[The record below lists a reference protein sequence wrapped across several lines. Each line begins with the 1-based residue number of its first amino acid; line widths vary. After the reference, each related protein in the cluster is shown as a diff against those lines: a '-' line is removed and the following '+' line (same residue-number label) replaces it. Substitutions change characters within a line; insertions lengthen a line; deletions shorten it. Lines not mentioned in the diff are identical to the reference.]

1 MANFPRIDALAVDAN
16 SRGLFEEMLVYY
28 DRDNARDLE
37 FANGLHNLWVEL
49 LELGLSQLWD
59 VLYNHVNKMR
69 MLSSELNLF
78 KGPLAVQCV
87 EYLKQFSKT
96 EVLRM
101 LELRNTIAEVHIT
114 VHKKIDF
121 VGIKELHEV
130 TTAQKLRL
138 LKDEDK
144 KYAKWLLLSSSSDF
158 EVSSCSKACLKSYET
173 LKDHYDN
180 LTIDFNKSQFNLSA
194 YKAGLAFVE
203 ARLEVYKKNE
213 AVFKVDITILKLDV
227 MLRDKA
233 ITELR
238 QKFEKAEKERDNLKL
253 TLEKF
258 EGSSKNLSRLLDSQ
272 QSDKSKTGLGYDSQG
287 VDSQVLE
294 NQVNDKYNS
303 GEGYHAVLPPYTE
316 NYMPPKPDLV
326 FADEHVVFESEDEDE
341 IETESKQIKLS
352 FAKVKFVKSTE
363 HVKSPRKF
371 VKQEESNRQT
381 KYPRKNSQSPRDC
394 TSYKKKKVV
403 EKPVWNNARRVNHQN
418 FQRLS
423 HPHSK
428 GNFVPKAVLT
438 NSGLKTLN
446 TARQTS
452 SRAAISVNIA
462 IPINTAYRRLTVNGA
477 RPALNVFNKAHPHI
491 RRPFNKFTTNKNSN
505 FTQKV
510 NNVKGN
516 VTTVGSKTVVRNKK
530 GNGENAVKSSAS
542 WIWRPAGNVIDHNSK
557 DSGSYM
563 LKRFNYVD
571 LQGRLKSRLMVDLLH
586 LEEIP
591 MEEKLLVKA
600 KQSSMDGFGEMITT
614 VLVFETPFEL
624 KLVKTVNEDVR
635 LQDLVGEK
643 NVIVNETSIRRDLR
657 LDDAEGNTCLSN
669 AAIFEELAR
678 MRKHKSRRK
687 QRKETEVSQDEPPIK
702 KHIPTPSHDPLP
714 SAEIAKLKKRV
725 KKLEGLKKKRTH
737 VLKRLYKG
745 RMNDQDM
752 FKVNDLDGDEV
763 VVDVSAGEKEE
774 QSEKVAEKEV
784 STADPFTTAGEV
796 VTTADV
802 KVSATLTTTTTE
814 DELTLAQ
821 TFIEMKV
828 AKPKAI
834 TTAATTV
841 TDVSTRPKKK
851 GIIIQEPPKT
861 PSPKPISSSQPS
873 QLPQAKDKEIV
884 DERLKKTQAEV
895 IEGGSKRARD
905 EIEQESAKRQR
916 LGKEDDTAELKRC
929 LEIVP
934 EDNDDVTVEATPLL

>member
-1 MANFPRIDALAVDAN
+1 MA
-16 SRGLFEEMLVYY
+16 YT
-28 DRDNARDLE
+28 
-37 FANGLHNLWVEL
+37 
-49 LELGLSQLWD
+49 
-59 VLYNHVNKMR
+59 
-69 MLSSELNLF
+69 SS
-78 KGPLAVQCV
+78 
-87 EYLKQFSKT
+87 S
-96 EVLRM
+96 
-101 LELRNTIAEVHIT
+101 
-114 VHKKIDF
+114 
-121 VGIKELHEV
+121 
-130 TTAQKLRL
+130 
-138 LKDEDK
+138 
-144 KYAKWLLLSSSSDF
+144 SSSSDS
-158 EVSSCSKACLKSYET
+158 EVSSCSKASLKSYET
-173 LKDHYDN
+173 LKEHYDN
-180 LTIDFNKSQFNLSA
+180 LTIDFNKSQFNLST
-194 YKAGLAFVE
+194 YKEGLAFVE

-213 AVFKVDITILKLDV
+213 VVFEVDIKILKLDV
-227 MLRDKA
+227 MPRDKA

-238 QKFEKAEKERDNLKL
+238 QKFEKVEKERDNLKL

-258 EGSSKNLSRLLDSQ
+258 EGSSKNLSRLEL
-272 QSDKSKTGLGYDSQG
+272 
-287 VDSQVLE
+287 
-294 NQVNDKYNS
+294 
-303 GEGYHAVLPPYTE
+303 HA
-316 NYMPPKPDLV
+316 PKPNLV
-326 FADEHVVFESEDEDE
+326 FADEHVVSESVTSLLGIAKSKVKTSETKLKNVSAPIYKDYVFESDDEDE
-341 IETESKQIKLS
+341 IETESKQIKRS

-363 HVKSPRKF
+363 HVKSPRKS
-371 VKQEESNRQT
+371 VKREESNRQT

-394 TSYKKKKVV
+394 ASYKKKKMV

-462 IPINTAYRRLTVNGA
+462 IPINTAYRRSTVNGA

-542 WIWRPAGNVIDHNSK
+542 WIWRPTGNVIDHISK

-571 LQGRLKSRLMVDLLH
+571 LQGRLKLMVDLLH

-600 KQSSMDGFGEMITT
+600 KQSNMDGFGEMITT

-643 NVIVNETSIRRDLR
+643 NVIVNETSIRRDPR
-657 LDDAEGNTCLSN
+657 LDDAKGNACLSN

-678 MRKHKSRRK
+678 MRNRFFGEITPLFETMMVQAPEEVGEIPTDTQDMPILTQPLSSQPQRKHKSRRK
-687 QRKETEVSQDEPPIK
+687 QRKETKVSQDEPPIEE
-702 KHIPTPSHDPLP
+702 HIPTPSHDPLP
-714 SAEIAKLKKRV
+714 S
-725 KKLEGLKKKRTH
+725 
-737 VLKRLYKG
+737 
-745 RMNDQDM
+745 
-752 FKVNDLDGDEV
+752 
-763 VVDVSAGEKEE
+763 
-774 QSEKVAEKEV
+774 
-784 STADPFTTAGEV
+784 

-802 KVSATLTTTTTE
+802 EVSAALTTTTTE

-821 TFIEMKV
+821 TLIEMKV

-834 TTAATTV
+834 TTTATTV
-841 TDVSTRPKKK
+841 TVVSTRPKKK
-851 GIIIQEPPKT
+851 GIIMQEPPKT
-861 PSPKPISSSQPS
+861 PSPKPISSSQRS
-873 QLPQAKDKEIV
+873 QLPQAKDK
-884 DERLKKTQAEV
+884 
-895 IEGGSKRARD
+895 
-905 EIEQESAKRQR
+905 EQESAKRQR

-934 EDNDDVTVEATPLL
+934 EDDDDVTIEATPLSSKYSTIIDYKIYKEGKESYFKIIRADRNSQNYLTFGTMFKNFNREDLEVLRSIVKERFKKTKPVDDMDNLLFQTLKTMFGHHVEDNI